1 MCKVNGT
8 FPATKYTKTG
18 VSAMQTYTS
27 NQMQFLSHLATAH
40 PGKTVF
46 SRGELLAAKDALGY
60 SVIPVWVTSDASRK
74 AGRGMFQ
81 FPELANLSALTVREE
96 KRGRP
101 RRVPA

>member
-1 MCKVNGT
+1 
-8 FPATKYTKTG
+8 
-18 VSAMQTYTS
+18 MQTYTS
-27 NQMQFLSHLATAH
+27 NQMQFLKHLAESH

-46 SRGELLAAKDALGY
+46 TRSELLTAKDSLGY

-81 FPELANLSALTVREE
+81 FPELGSDLGTLSVREE

-101 RRVPA
+101 RRVTA

>member
-1 MCKVNGT
+1 
-8 FPATKYTKTG
+8 
-18 VSAMQTYTS
+18 MQTYTS
-27 NQMQFLSHLATAH
+27 NQMQFLKFLSENH

-46 SRGELLAAKDALGY
+46 TRSELLTAKDSLGY

-81 FPELANLSALTVREE
+81 FPELADLSTISVREE